1 MALLISLGF
10 ISLLSLIGLAIT
22 AYGFLEILGARRI
35 WAGTIVIVI
44 LGISIWIVTML
55 KMLI

>member
-1 MALLISLGF
+1 MALLILLGF
-10 ISLLSLIGLAIT
+10 IGLLSLIGLGIT

-44 LGISIWIVTML
+44 LGISIWIVAMMTLLM
-55 KMLI
+55 